1 MQQTSAETR
10 GREVKQTFSAE
21 NEMTHSGRYYQPATD
36 IYEMEDRLIVVMEIP
51 GVKKEDLAITVE
63 DNQLAVD
70 ARIDLTKY
78 KDLTPVYT
86 EYNVGHF
93 SRRFTLSNSINDE
106 NIIAQV
112 KNGVLILELEK
123 VEQAKPRRI
132 QVTT

>member
-1 MQQTSAETR
+1 MTTSTQQTTEQQTSRAET
-10 GREVKQTFSAE
+10 
-21 NEMTHSGRYYQPATD
+21 EMTHSGRYYQPATD
-36 IYEMEDRLIVVMEIP
+36 IYEMDDRLVVMMEIP
-51 GVKKEDLAITVE
+51 GVKKDDIAITIE
-63 DNQLAVD
+63 DNVLAVD

-86 EYNVGHF
+86 EYNVGHY
-93 SRRFTLSNSINDE
+93 SRRFTLSNIINDE

-123 VEQAKPRRI
+123 AEKAKPRRI